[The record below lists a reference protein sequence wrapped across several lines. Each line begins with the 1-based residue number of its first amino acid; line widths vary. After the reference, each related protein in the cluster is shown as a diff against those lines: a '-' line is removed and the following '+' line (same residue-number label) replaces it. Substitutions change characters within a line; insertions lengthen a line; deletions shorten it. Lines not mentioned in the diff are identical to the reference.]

1 MPGVEQL
8 TFIDLSLYSVIFLFV
23 LGFIGGLVS
32 GFIGSGGAFVLTPG
46 MMTLGAPGAVAVAS
60 NMCHKFPKAMV
71 GAYKRYKYGQV
82 DLKLGVIMAISAAV
96 GVLVGIRIQTFILN
110 AWGEAG
116 SNLYI
121 SLAFVVVLV
130 VVGGYVFKD
139 ALKLKKTGKEAG
151 TTKLAQKLQSINLP
165 PMIHFKTANVR
176 ISLWFTFPVGFFT
189 GMLAAT
195 IAVGGFIGVPGMIY
209 VVGAS
214 GLVSSAT
221 ELVIAFIMGFTGS
234 VKWGILGLIDIRMTL
249 LILAGSLFG
258 VQLGAIGTTYVKDYM
273 VKFVMGA
280 IMLIV
285 AVSRGMAMPE
295 YLTQLEIIS
304 VEPGMLK
311 ILGTISYISM
321 VIALATGCVIILGAM
336 FKGIRAEKAAEV
348 PEAASYQEAS

>member
-130 VVGGYVFKD
+130 VVGGGGGICLQGCPEVEED
-139 ALKLKKTGKEAG
+139 RQGSRHHQTG
-151 TTKLAQKLQSINLP
+151 P
-165 PMIHFKTANVR
+165 
-176 ISLWFTFPVGFFT
+176 
-189 GMLAAT
+189 
-195 IAVGGFIGVPGMIY
+195 
-209 VVGAS
+209 
-214 GLVSSAT
+214 
-221 ELVIAFIMGFTGS
+221 
-234 VKWGILGLIDIRMTL
+234 
-249 LILAGSLFG
+249 
-258 VQLGAIGTTYVKDYM
+258 
-273 VKFVMGA
+273 
-280 IMLIV
+280 
-285 AVSRGMAMPE
+285 
-295 YLTQLEIIS
+295 
-304 VEPGMLK
+304 
-311 ILGTISYISM
+311 
-321 VIALATGCVIILGAM
+321 
-336 FKGIRAEKAAEV
+336 KAAK
-348 PEAASYQEAS
+348 YQFAPHDSF